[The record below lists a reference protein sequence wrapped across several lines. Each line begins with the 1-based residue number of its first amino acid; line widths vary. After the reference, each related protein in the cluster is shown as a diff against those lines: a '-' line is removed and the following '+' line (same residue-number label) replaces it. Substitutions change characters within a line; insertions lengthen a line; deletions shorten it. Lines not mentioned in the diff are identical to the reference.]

1 MVVFL
6 FPSTPPK
13 LSTTRLRERSL
24 HMHCYRLHLR
34 VLTYHAVNRQFYSP
48 LSTSVEP
55 NSPPQSRFN
64 YGGGGG
70 NRTLVLPVIRFV
82 STNCNI
88 FIPQGYPH
96 CQEVFLYSIK
106 QTLQLLEQNIMQSK
120 ETP

>member
-1 MVVFL
+1 MV
-6 FPSTPPK
+6 
-13 LSTTRLRERSL
+13 E
-24 HMHCYRLHLR
+24 
-34 VLTYHAVNRQFYSP
+34 
-48 LSTSVEP
+48 VEVSHP
-55 NSPPQSRFN
+55 RPA
-64 YGGGGG
+64 
-70 NRTLVLPVIRFV
+70 VIRFV